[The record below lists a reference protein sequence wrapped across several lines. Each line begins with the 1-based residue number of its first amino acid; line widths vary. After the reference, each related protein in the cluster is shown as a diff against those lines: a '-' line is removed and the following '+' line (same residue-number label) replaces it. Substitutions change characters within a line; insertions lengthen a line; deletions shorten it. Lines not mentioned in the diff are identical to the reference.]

1 MQIGLRVNVWVALST
16 IWEVIP
22 LIIKAALI
30 GHLCSKYTCI
40 CLYLYSSVSDSKHLD
55 L

>member
-30 GHLCSKYTCI
+30 GHLFRLSKC
-40 CLYLYSSVSDSKHLD
+40 
-55 L
+55 